1 MLTTRDI
8 ERCMLR
14 LYRVLLHAYPA
25 DFRARY
31 QTSLL
36 SDVADASREIDGQP
50 VQRMLVWLG
59 LLSDLLASAV
69 PERVRELREQ
79 RVRGAWRWAA
89 PLTMGL
95 CLGAFRYWVG
105 EVQVPLLV
113 LVLLTFLVGVTSPA
127 RPWRWALL
135 IGLGVPIAHGIGHM
149 LPLHSSN
156 HGSVIAS
163 GWALIPTFLS
173 VYGGVLVRRAIRLQP
188 HRFA

>member
-1 MLTTRDI
+1 MLTTRGM
-8 ERCMLR
+8 EQCMVF
-14 LYRVLLHAYPA
+14 LYRVLLRAYPA

-31 QTSLL
+31 QASLL
-36 SDVADASREIDGQP
+36 SDMTDVTHKLDGQP
-50 VQRMLVWLG
+50 VRLVLEWLA
-59 LLSDLLASAV
+59 LVSDLLTSAV
-69 PERVRELREQ
+69 PERVRELRKQ

-95 CLGAFRYWVG
+95 CLGAFGYWVG
-105 EVQVPLLV
+105 EVQAPLLV

-127 RPWRWALL
+127 QPWRWALL

-149 LPLHSSN
+149 LPLHSSS